1 VGWEAR
7 KLPAGGSVFFLDF
20 YLLRKFSSGGEA
32 NFERDLVSEA
42 FEALNVI
49 AGQTLRFETVEKVP
63 A

>member
-32 NFERDLVSEA
+32 GFERDLVTEA
-42 FEALNVI
+42 FEALNVMVDQ
-49 AGQTLRFETVEKVP
+49 ALRFETVEKIP